1 MPVIA
6 ADNNLF
12 CSISSIAHIAHIF
25 LCEKKKKKNQYDVS
39 VLSEHL
45 PAERV
50 TTLTPS

>member
-12 CSISSIAHIAHIF
+12 CSLSSIAHIAHIF
-25 LCEKKKKKNQYDVS
+25 LCEKKKNQYDFS